1 MTTPSGILVM
11 ADGRMADGGP
21 HSCLAQLFLYLQGF
35 IQSIKSRII
44 ITDKKHHISKLHVE
58 KLLYQIRTQTGIE
71 RFWYGFVQI
80 DNSFPVSGP
89 AIVNYIPS

>member
-1 MTTPSGILVM
+1 MQFQTVFDVIL
-11 ADGRMADGGP
+11 
-21 HSCLAQLFLYLQGF
+21 LKNN
-35 IQSIKSRII
+35 IQNSVIQIMKI

-58 KLLYQIRTQTGIE
+58 KLVYQIRTQTGIE

-89 AIVNYIPS
+89 AIANYIPS